1 MKASLVV
8 LFALA
13 ALVAGCSHAEQTR
26 QAQEYERFLKS
37 SLGTV
42 STDAPLQAH
51 APGDGASAVD

>member
-1 MKASLVV
+1 
-8 LFALA
+8 LA

-42 STDAPLQAH
+42 ATDAPLQAH
-51 APGDGASAVD
+51 APGDGAAAVD